1 LHAKE
6 NLPAR
11 QRENGFVITLLV
23 IALTVLGVYFWG
35 LGKHHMFFYNS
46 LASTT
51 LLSAAFFLFIT
62 VGLYRGIKLKDNLG
76 KVTDKMRLPD
86 SLDPSSADDAGSPLE
101 AADDVPGTIFGV
113 LLWIVWAVLL
123 AGVLWIFSNVVVF
136 IIAAFVGMLYWI
148 FFRALRLVFRNAK
161 RCKGKL
167 WESVRVGF
175 AYTCLYN
182 VWIYG
187 IFMLAAYLKK

>member
-1 LHAKE
+1 MKTRTYRLVHAKTVF
-6 NLPAR
+6 A
-11 QRENGFVITLLV
+11 ITLLV
-23 IALTVLGVYFWG
+23 IALTILSVYFWG
-35 LGKHHMFFYNS
+35 LGKHHTFFYNS
-46 LASTT
+46 LAYTT
-51 LLSAAFFLFIT
+51 ILSVAFFLFIP
-62 VGLYRGIKLKDNLG
+62 VGLYHGIKLKDNLG

-86 SLDPSSADDAGSPLE
+86 SLDLSPAGDAGPLLV
-101 AADDVPGTIFGV
+101 AADDVPGILFGV
-113 LLWIVWAVLL
+113 LLWIVW
-123 AGVLWIFSNVVVF
+123 GVVFAAALWIFDNGVLFVV
-136 IIAAFVGMLYWI
+136 AAFVGMLYWI

-187 IFMLAAYLKK
+187 IFMLAEYLKK

>member
-1 LHAKE
+1 MKTRTYRLVNAKTV
-6 NLPAR
+6 
-11 QRENGFVITLLV
+11 FVISLLV
-23 IALTVLGVYFWG
+23 IALTILGIYFWG
-35 LGKHHMFFYNS
+35 LGKHHTFFYNS

-51 LLSAAFFLFIT
+51 ILSAAFFFFIT
-62 VGLYRGIKLKDNLG
+62 AGLYQGIKLKDNLG

-86 SLDPSSADDAGSPLE
+86 SLDLSAAGDAGPLLE
-101 AADDVPGTIFGV
+101 AADDVPGIMAGV
-113 LLWIVWAVLL
+113 LLWIVWGVVFA
-123 AGVLWIFSNVVVF
+123 AVLWIFGNVVLLVV
-136 IIAAFVGMLYWI
+136 AAFVGMLYWI

-161 RCKGKL
+161 RCKGKF

-187 IFMLAAYLKK
+187 IFMLAEYLKK

>member
-1 LHAKE
+1 MKTRTYRLVNAKTV
-6 NLPAR
+6 
-11 QRENGFVITLLV
+11 FVVTLLV
-23 IALTVLGVYFWG
+23 IALTILSVYFWG
-35 LGKHHMFFYNS
+35 LGKHHTFFYNS

-51 LLSAAFFLFIT
+51 ILSAAFFLFIT
-62 VGLYRGIKLKDNLG
+62 VGLYQGIKLKDNLG
-76 KVTDKMRLPD
+76 KVTDKVRLPD
-86 SLDPSSADDAGSPLE
+86 SLDLSSAGDAGPLLE
-101 AADDVPGTIFGV
+101 AADDVPGIIVGV
-113 LLWIVWAVLL
+113 LLWIVWGVVFAV
-123 AGVLWIFSNVVVF
+123 ALWIFGNGVLLVV
-136 IIAAFVGMLYWI
+136 AAFVGMLYWI

-187 IFMLAAYLKK
+187 IFMLAEYLKK